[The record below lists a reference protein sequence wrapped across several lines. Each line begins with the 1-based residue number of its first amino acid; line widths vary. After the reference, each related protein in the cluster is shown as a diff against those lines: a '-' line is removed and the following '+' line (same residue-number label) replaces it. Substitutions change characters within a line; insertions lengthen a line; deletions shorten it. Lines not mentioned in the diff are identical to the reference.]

1 MAKQNQEDGIRRSK
15 YYSSR
20 YDHYIS
26 MGYSNGQASKL
37 AHVDLAKQF
46 KQKNPTIDK
55 LKQICKKK
63 NYKLSC

>member
-1 MAKQNQEDGIRRSK
+1 LSKQEEGLKRSK

-26 MGYSNGQASKL
+26 MGYSNGQSSKL

-55 LKQICKKK
+55 LKQI
-63 NYKLSC
+63 

>member
-1 MAKQNQEDGIRRSK
+1 MSQHSKKEEGQKRSK
-15 YYSSR
+15 YYESR

-26 MGYSNGQASKL
+26 MGYSNGQSSKL

-55 LKQICKKK
+55 LKQI
-63 NYKLSC
+63 